1 MCKTLLMIQLSRIW
15 IILLTLIFIILT
27 QMQIFHLNLIP
38 WPNYHS
44 LVAIILDLVLL
55 IGLIASIIQHLKMLI
70 FFSWLLALTFLLI
83 FFGNTV
89 SSQYQSDLIG
99 MYYLLVICILSFTD
113 AICIIKYRM
122 PCEESAHHYHHLNHY
137 PLGLLHNNNNNPL
150 STTTTNK
157 CSPHQQRQQTIIAD
171 STLLPLP
178 PLPLSTSSPST
189 KQQQQ
194 HGTHSYPPTP
204 PPPPFSKS
212 HPHHSHTHHTHRIKT
227 SSSSNIASPSS
238 PPPLHLLPSSLLSST
253 SALNKS
259 HCYVPKNDPQFHAV

>member
-1 MCKTLLMIQLSRIW
+1 MTKMCKTLLMIQLSRIW

-89 SSQYQSDLIG
+89 SSQYQSDLI
-99 MYYLLVICILSFTD
+99 
-113 AICIIKYRM
+113 
-122 PCEESAHHYHHLNHY
+122 ESAHHYHHLNHY
-137 PLGLLHNNNNNPL
+137 PLGLLHNNNPL

-157 CSPHQQRQQTIIAD
+157 CSPHQHQRQQTIIAD

-189 KQQQQ
+189 IKQQQQ